1 MSYYFVSYIKI
12 NHQDE
17 YQKYVNEVDEV
28 SAKYRGKYL
37 ALDDSPRV
45 LEGNWKYSRTV
56 LIEFNDEADFNEW
69 YNSEDYQRILK
80 LRLNAS
86 ECDTILIKGQ
96 EN

>member
-1 MSYYFVSYIKI
+1 MSYYFVAYIKI
-12 NHQDE
+12 NDEEE

-28 SAKYRGKYL
+28 SAKFNGKYL
-37 ALDDSPRV
+37 AIDDNPRI

-56 LIEFNDEADFNEW
+56 IIEFNNEADFDDW

-80 LRLNAS
+80 YRSKAAD
-86 ECDTILIKGQ
+86 CDTILIRGK

>member
-1 MSYYFVSYIKI
+1 MSYYFIAYIKI
-12 NHQDE
+12 NNEKE

-37 ALDDSPRV
+37 ALDDNPKI

-56 LIEFNDEADFNEW
+56 IIEFKDEADFNNW

-80 LRLNAS
+80 HRLKAA
-86 ECDTILIKGQ
+86 ECDTILIKGK

>member
-12 NHQDE
+12 NDQDE

-56 LIEFNDEADFNEW
+56 IIEFNDEADFNEW